1 MANKLADTSS
11 LQPYE
16 RFIGVGRPQIITIF
30 VVMLILAICAITYYV
45 KSRKYKVNEAPKG
58 YVLAVDM
65 YVGYMR
71 SLVIEILGPK
81 FEKITPYFLFLM
93 SYILLS
99 NIIGI
104 VGLENPTSSLTVT
117 LSLGLVTWIGTFV
130 VAFKYQ
136 KLSYLKTFT
145 IKAKIKGKS
154 IPVMINPLEVIS
166 AITPLISISF
176 RLWGNIF
183 AGSLIITLWFYF
195 MGYVSQSVPI
205 LGVINMLAGLTVA
218 PIHAYF
224 DLLCGCIQ
232 ALVFT
237 LLTMVYWTL
246 AKGENEAENVQ
257 ENNVIEN
264 KKVTPQTLENISNH

>member
-1 MANKLADTSS
+1 MPSS
-11 LQPYE
+11 LQESALKPYE
-16 RFIGVGRPQIITIF
+16 NLMDPGRPQIFTIL
-30 VVMLILAICAITYYV
+30 VVMIILATCAITYYV
-45 KSRKYKVNEAPKG
+45 KQKKYKVNEAPKG
-58 YVLAVDM
+58 FVLLIDI
-65 YVGYMR
+65 YVGFIR
-71 SLVIEILGPK
+71 SLVLEILGPK
-81 FEKITPYFLFLM
+81 FEKITPYFLYLM

-104 VGLENPTSSLTVT
+104 VGLENPTGSLTVT
-117 LSLGLVTWIGTFV
+117 LSMGLVTWIGTQV

-145 IKAKIKGKS
+145 FGIKTKSGKK
-154 IPVMINPLEVIS
+154 IPVFINPLEVIS

-183 AGSLIITLWFYF
+183 AGSLVMSLWFYLF
-195 MGYVSQSVPI
+195 AYMSQSVPV
-205 LGVINMLAGLTVA
+205 LGVFNILAGLTAA

-246 AKGENEAENVQ
+246 AKGENEVQ
-257 ENNVIEN
+257 IIEQVNVIEN
-264 KKVTPQTLENISNH
+264 KNINEANLKKL

>member
-1 MANKLADTSS
+1 MLSN
-11 LQPYE
+11 LQDSALKPYE
-16 RFIGVGRPQIITIF
+16 NLMDPGRPQIFSIL
-30 VVMLILAICAITYYV
+30 VVMIILAICAVTYYV
-45 KSRKYKVNEAPKG
+45 KQKKYEINEAPKG
-58 YVLAVDM
+58 FVLIVDI
-65 YVGYMR
+65 YIGFIR
-71 SLVIEILGPK
+71 SLILEILGPK

-104 VGLENPTSSLTVT
+104 IGLENPTGSLTVT
-117 LSLGLVTWIGTFV
+117 LSMGLVTWFGTQV
-130 VAFKYQ
+130 IAFKYQ

-145 IKAKIKGKS
+145 FGIKSRKSGKKIP
-154 IPVMINPLEVIS
+154 IFINPLEVIS

-183 AGSLIITLWFYF
+183 AGSLVLSLWFYLF
-195 MGYVSQSVPI
+195 AYISQNVPI
-205 LGVINMLAGLTVA
+205 LGAFNILAGLTAA

-246 AKGENEAENVQ
+246 AKGENEIDEIQ
-257 ENNVIEN
+257 KTNVIDN
-264 KKVTPQTLENISNH
+264 KDINEKNLKKL

>member
-1 MANKLADTSS
+1 MPSS
-11 LQPYE
+11 LGASSLHPYE
-16 RFIGVGRPQIITIF
+16 RFMDGARPQILTIF
-30 VVMLILAICAITYYV
+30 VVFFILALCTILYFLKQRRY
-45 KSRKYKVNEAPKG
+45 SVNEAPKG
-58 YVLAVDM
+58 FVLAVDI
-65 YVGYMR
+65 YIGYIR

-117 LSLGLVTWIGTFV
+117 LSMGLVTWIGTFV
-130 VAFKYQ
+130 IAFKYQ

-145 IKAKIKGKS
+145 FKIKTKKGKK

-183 AGSLIITLWFYF
+183 AGSLVISLWFYF
-195 MGYVSQSVPI
+195 MGFISKSVPVIGI
-205 LGVINMLAGLTVA
+205 LNLLAGITAA

-246 AKGENEAENVQ
+246 AKGEQEVVQIAEPNVVINEQINAKLLKNV
-257 ENNVIEN
+257 
-264 KKVTPQTLENISNH
+264 